1 MGLRPGRDAL
11 EAAWNHEWVT
21 ADEVFFREWQA
32 RGAGETRSLAR
43 ARALAEDLGILPAGV
58 PVLVVVGS
66 KGKGTAATYASACL
80 AAAGLRVGTVT
91 SPGLRSNRDRI
102 RVNGQAVSEAEF
114 ASLAERLDRAI
125 GSLPP
130 RTGDHLGTGGY
141 LAPTGLFTLSGVVQ
155 ALERGAGVLVLE
167 AGMGGRGDEVSLFR
181 PEVVA
186 ITPIFGEHLGVLGDT
201 AAAIAA
207 EKAGVVDALTRRVVS
222 APQTPAVAE
231 ALERTVEARTG
242 GKGLVE
248 YVESADVPQEHL
260 PSGLGRRA
268 AEVGCSAALRLL
280 EDDPDADRLKTV
292 LSTVV
297 LPGRLSWHRLP
308 GTDTEVLADCAING
322 AGVATA
328 LVTAR
333 ERWGNIDHVVLCL
346 PDHKDLD
353 GAIAALGALPV
364 TFVRLPYERLRFTR
378 PLPSAWKVIDAAEL
392 TPDRL
397 AGLGRHV
404 VALGTV
410 YFIGQVLDLVDADTT
425 RLFTAP

>member
-1 MGLRPGRDAL
+1 M
-11 EAAWNHEWVT
+11 T

-32 RGAGETRSLAR
+32 RAAGETRSLAR
-43 ARALAEDLGILPAGV
+43 ARALAEVLGVLPAGV

-91 SPGLRSNRDRI
+91 SPGLRGNRDRI

-114 ASLAERLDRAI
+114 ASLAERLERAI

-130 RTGDHLGTGGY
+130 RTGGY

-155 ALERGAGVLVLE
+155 ARERGADALVLE
-167 AGMGGRGDEVSLFR
+167 AGMGGLGDEVSLFR

-186 ITPIFGEHLGVLGDT
+186 ITPIFSEHVGVLGDT
-201 AAAIAA
+201 PAAIAT
-207 EKAGVVDALTRRVVS
+207 EKAGVVDALTRHVVS

-231 ALERTVEARTG
+231 ALERTVEARTRK
-242 GKGLVE
+242 KGLVE
-248 YVESADVPQEHL
+248 YVEIADVPQEHL
-260 PSGLGRRA
+260 PPGLVQRA
-268 AEVGCSAALRLL
+268 AQVGCSAALRLL
-280 EDDPDADRLKTV
+280 EGEGLALPDAERLEAV

-297 LPGRLSWHRLP
+297 LPGRLSWHRVP
-308 GTDTEVLADCAING
+308 GADTEVLADCAING
-322 AGVATA
+322 TGVAMA

-333 ERWGNIDHVVLCL
+333 ERWANIDHVVLCL

-378 PLPSAWKVIDAAEL
+378 PLPSSWEVIEAAEL

-410 YFIGQVLDLVDADTT
+410 YFIGQILDLVDADTT